1 MKRYLTSAPI
11 GIAVTL
17 GLLFAMQALI
27 ESGNAV
33 LTDPRPRHGLTIV
46 RVKKE
51 EVINKH
57 DPRPERIPDPV
68 TPPPMTTTDPA
79 DPSGGRTILVGRT
92 PPALPPD
99 PGGTGI
105 FVLSDG
111 PLVSIVRVAPMYPTD
126 LSQRGIEGFVV
137 VRFDVNA
144 EGGVT
149 NARVVESSHRGFE
162 RNALRAALKFRYK
175 PRVVDG
181 VPVATHNVGY
191 RFRFN
196 MDD

>member
-1 MKRYLTSAPI
+1 MKRYLSSAPI

-33 LTDPRPRHGLTIV
+33 LTDPRPRHDLTIV

-51 EVINKH
+51 EVIDRH

-68 TPPPMTTTDPA
+68 TPPPMTTTDPS
-79 DPSGGRTILVGRT
+79 DPSVGPTILVGRT
-92 PPALPPD
+92 PPAPPSGI
-99 PGGTGI
+99 GGTGI
-105 FVLSDG
+105 LVLGDG
-111 PLVSIVRVAPMYPTD
+111 PLVSVVRVQPMYPHV
-126 LSQRGIEGFVV
+126 LAQRGIEGFVV
-137 VRFDVNA
+137 VRFDVTA
-144 EGGVT
+144 DGGVT
-149 NARVVESSHRGFE
+149 NARVVDSSHRGFE
-162 RNALRAALKFRYK
+162 KNALRAALKFRYK

-181 VPVATHNVGY
+181 VPVATLNVGY

-196 MDD
+196 MDN